1 MIYTSDN
8 NTGRCIVEDEDLG
21 NIKQIAGRRICD
33 LMNTAGSAVWLFPRE
48 KDRYGDKIE
57 KETVFTLE
65 GNKLT
70 TGNIMGFIGCGG
82 TEVTIHSRFSS
93 RYEDDYFMQYL
104 LQKVFAINIFDLN
117 HSRSN
122 ENALDM
128 TVLLFPYFLQ
138 KALLQGL
145 YREYQRIEYNDDR
158 IRGAIDFSRHI
169 KQNYPFRNG
178 KVSYS
183 TKEYRYDN
191 SLTQLIRHTIEYIK
205 TLGHSSYILY
215 ANKDIQSYVQTIVD
229 ATPSYR
235 KGDLA
240 KVVSQNIRP
249 KIHPYYSE
257 YRPLQRLCLDILRHQ
272 RISYGLN
279 SEQIH
284 GVLFDGAWLWEE
296 YLAITMKKAHFD
308 HAKNKE
314 RQGGLPVYV
323 NRTRGKIYPDF
334 IHPLVVADAK
344 YKRYYRQEEDAMEL
358 GIPREDLYQMISYL
372 HLTKRNVG
380 VIICPRDDF
389 EVVTPLGE
397 VEPDTSW
404 NLMYHRFGSLEGRG
418 GDIHVISVNI
428 PQSCPDYKSF
438 YARMESVEASLE
450 WKLNRVISG
459 EDEEIEYSYA

>member
-8 NTGRCIVEDEDLG
+8 NTGNCFVGSEDLG
-21 NIKQIAGRRICD
+21 NLQQIAGRRISD
-33 LMNTAGSAVWLFPRE
+33 LMSVAGNELWLFPRE

-57 KETVFTLE
+57 KETIFTLDD
-65 GNKLT
+65 NRLT

-82 TEVTIHSRFSS
+82 TEITIHSRFSTN
-93 RYEDDYFMQYL
+93 YEDDYFMQYL

-122 ENALDM
+122 ESALDM
-128 TVLLFPYFLQ
+128 AVLMFPYFLQ

-145 YREYQRIEYNDDR
+145 YREYRRIEYNDDR
-158 IRGAIDFSRHI
+158 VRGSIDFNRHI
-169 KQNYPFRNG
+169 KLNYPFRNG
-178 KVSYS
+178 KVAYT

-191 SLTQLIRHTIEYIK
+191 SITQLVRHTIEYIK
-205 TLGHSSYILY
+205 SLKSSSYILF
-215 ANKDIQSYVQTIVD
+215 ANEDIKAYVQTIID

-240 KVVSQNIRP
+240 KVMAQNVRP

-257 YRPLQRLCLDILRHQ
+257 YRPLQRLCLQILRHE
-272 RISYGLN
+272 RISYGQN
-279 SEQIH
+279 SERIH

-296 YLAITMKKAHFD
+296 YLGIIMKKAHFV
-308 HAKNKE
+308 HSKNKE
-314 RQGGLPVYV
+314 RQGGLPVYI
-323 NRTRGKIYPDF
+323 NRARGKIYPDY

-344 YKRYYRQEEDAMEL
+344 YKRYYRQVEDAVEL

-372 HLTKRNVG
+372 HLTDRNIG
-380 VIICPRDDF
+380 ILICPRDDF
-389 EVVTPLGE
+389 EVVLPLGE
-397 VEPDTSW
+397 VEPNTNW

-418 GDIHVISVNI
+418 GEIHVISINI
-428 PQSCPDYKSF
+428 PQYCPDYKAF
-438 YARMESVEASLE
+438 YARMKGVEASLE

-459 EDEEIEYSYA
+459 EDGESEYSFA

>member
-1 MIYTSDN
+1 MIYTQDN
-8 NTGRCIVEDEDLG
+8 NCGRYTVSDKDLG

-48 KDRYGDKIE
+48 KDLYGDKIE

-93 RYEDDYFMQYL
+93 CYEDDYFMQYL

-122 ENALDM
+122 ENALNM

-158 IRGAIDFSRHI
+158 VRGTIDFSRHI

-191 SLTQLIRHTIEYIK
+191 SLMQLIRHTIEYIK
-205 TLGHSSYILY
+205 TLSHSSYILY
-215 ANKDIQSYVQTIVD
+215 ANKEIQSYVQTIVD
-229 ATPSYR
+229 ATPSYL
-235 KGDLA
+235 KGDMA
-240 KVVSQNIRP
+240 KVISQNIRP

-296 YLAITMKKAHFD
+296 YLSTTLKKVGFMHPQ
-308 HAKNKE
+308 NKTKS
-314 RQGGLPVYV
+314 GGIPVYLSG
-323 NRTRGKIYPDF
+323 RGTLRYPDY
-334 IHPLVVADAK
+334 IHPSIIADAK
-344 YKRYYRQEEDAMEL
+344 YKRLYRAPEEEVSL
-358 GIPREDLYQMISYL
+358 GIPRDDLNQMITYL
-372 HLTKRNVG
+372 HITGKNIG
-380 VIICPRDDF
+380 VFICPRDDF
-389 EVVTPLGE
+389 EYPSENGE
-397 VEPDTSW
+397 PIPEEGW
-404 NLMYHRFGSLEGRG
+404 NLMYHRVGVLCGLG
-418 GDIHVISVNI
+418 GEIHVISVNI
-428 PQSCPDYKSF
+428 PQTCDSF
-438 YARMESVEASLE
+438 KTFNCRMESIESSLE
-450 WKLNRVISG
+450 RKLSKVLSG
-459 EDEEIEYSYA
+459 EDESQVISYA

>member
-8 NTGRCIVEDEDLG
+8 NNGNCIVGIEDLG
-21 NIKQIAGRRICD
+21 NLQQIAGRRISD
-33 LMNTAGSAVWLFPRE
+33 LTSVAGNELWLFPRE

-65 GNKLT
+65 DDRLT

-82 TEVTIHSRFSS
+82 TEVTIHSRFSTK
-93 RYEDDYFMQYL
+93 YEDDYFMQYL

-122 ENALDM
+122 ESALDM
-128 TVLLFPYFLQ
+128 AVLMFPYFLQ

-145 YREYQRIEYNDDR
+145 YREYRRIEYNDDR
-158 IRGAIDFSRHI
+158 VRGAIDFNRHI
-169 KQNYPFRNG
+169 KMNYPFRNG
-178 KVSYS
+178 KVAYT

-191 SLTQLIRHTIEYIK
+191 SITQLVRHTIEYIK
-205 TLGHSSYILY
+205 TLKSSSYILF
-215 ANKDIQSYVQTIVD
+215 ANEDIKAYVQTIID

-240 KVVSQNIRP
+240 KVMSQNIRP

-257 YRPLQRLCLDILRHQ
+257 YRPLQRLCLQILRHE
-272 RISYGLN
+272 RISYGQY
-279 SEQIH
+279 SERIH

-296 YLAITMKKAHFD
+296 YLGITMKKAHFD
-308 HAKNKE
+308 HSKNKE
-314 RQGGLPVYV
+314 RQGGLPIYT
-323 NRTRGKIYPDF
+323 NRTRGKIYPDY
-334 IHPLVVADAK
+334 IHSLVVADAK
-344 YKRYYRQEEDAMEL
+344 YKRYYRQTEDAAEL

-372 HLTKRNVG
+372 HLTDRNIG
-380 VIICPRDDF
+380 VLICPRDDY
-389 EVVTPLGE
+389 EVVLPLGE
-397 VEPDTSW
+397 TEPDTSW
-404 NLMYHRFGSLEGRG
+404 NLMYHRFGFLEGRG
-418 GDIHVISVNI
+418 GEIHVISVNI

-438 YARMESVEASLE
+438 YARMESIESSLE

-459 EDEEIEYSYA
+459 EDEETEYSFA

>member
-1 MIYTSDN
+1 MIFTSDN
-8 NTGRCIVEDEDLG
+8 NSGNYIVGNEDLG
-21 NIKQIAGRRICD
+21 YVKQIAGRRISD
-33 LMNTAGSAVWLFPRE
+33 LMSETGSEVWLFPKE

-57 KETVFTLE
+57 KETVFTLD

-93 RYEDDYFMQYL
+93 RYENDYFMQYL

-122 ENALDM
+122 ESAIDM
-128 TVLLFPYFLQ
+128 TVQLFPYYLQ

-158 IRGAIDFSRHI
+158 VRGVIDFNRHI
-169 KQNYPFRNG
+169 KMNYPFRDG
-178 KVSYS
+178 KVAYT

-191 SLTQLIRHTIEYIK
+191 SITQLVRHTIEHIK
-205 TLGHSSYILY
+205 SLKRSSYILF

-235 KGDLA
+235 KGDLM
-240 KVVSQNIRP
+240 KVMAQNIRP

-257 YRPLQRLCLDILRHQ
+257 YRPLQRLCLQILRHE

-279 SEQIH
+279 LERIH

-296 YLAITMKKAHFD
+296 YLNITMKKIGFTHPQ
-308 HAKNKE
+308 NKVGA
-314 RQGGLPVYV
+314 GGIQVYSHK
-323 NRTRGKIYPDF
+323 RGVLRYPDYMHSK
-334 IHPLVVADAK
+334 IIADAK
-344 YKRYYRQEEDAMEL
+344 YKRLYREAAEEAPL
-358 GIPREDLYQMISYL
+358 GIPRDDLNQMITYL
-372 HLTKRNVG
+372 HITQKNIG
-380 VIICPRDDF
+380 VFICPRDEF
-389 EVVTPLGE
+389 EYPTEEGQPVPN
-397 VEPDTSW
+397 DQW
-404 NLMYHRFGSLEGRG
+404 NLMYHRVGVLNGHG
-418 GDIHVISVNI
+418 GEIHVISVNI
-428 PQSCPDYKSF
+428 PQNCPNYKSF
-438 YARMESVEASLE
+438 YSRMESIEASLE

-459 EDEEIEYSYA
+459 EDEEKEYTYA